1 MRNVNILLQIYTQIY
16 VYILTYFLYHL
27 ISKNINNI
35 KKKLEPYFNLVQ
47 NDNLF
52 RNSKQK
58 IGSHIPYN
66 LTMTMGYDNKP
77 TEPKKKRSVC

>member
-1 MRNVNILLQIYTQIY
+1 MYIFLIY
-16 VYILTYFLYHL
+16 LTYFLYYL
-27 ISKNINNI
+27 ISKNVNDI

-58 IGSHIPYN
+58 IGSHIP
-66 LTMTMGYDNKP
+66 MTMGYDNKP
-77 TEPKKKRSVC
+77 TEPKKKRRVC